1 MKTKVTCPLCLRTF
15 DPRLP
20 VMHISK
26 YHKDA
31 TDAQLAKI
39 RNVRRN
45 AIHTSNHGYASRL

>member
-20 VMHISK
+20 AMHIRQH
-26 YHKDA
+26 HKNASDHE
-31 TDAQLAKI
+31 LVKI

-45 AIHTSNHGYASRL
+45 ATHASNHGYASRL